1 MLRSA
6 FRLGSFAIVLVIAV
20 SLASAQQ
27 PFALKDG
34 DTVAMLGDSITAQHL
49 HSNYVEAYA
58 LTRYPGWQLRFRNA
72 GVGGDTV
79 PKGLA
84 RLDYDVL
91 AWKPTIVT
99 IELGMNDS
107 GPGLNS
113 VGPYLDQMKTLIG
126 RIRAAGAQPVF
137 ITASPVNDGT
147 SSANLTGRDA
157 TLDKMAT
164 EIVKLAQAE
173 KLPVTDQFHAVFDL
187 WGANKAKA
195 DGVNL
200 QGDGVHPGPP
210 GQLTMAWACL
220 KGLGLPS
227 LVSEAKI
234 GIAEGKAL
242 AANDCQITDL
252 KCAPDSVSFSRLDK
266 CLPMPIADN
275 ARDGLKLVP
284 LAADLS
290 HYGLAVTGLKAG
302 KYDVKIDGVTV
313 VAATAEE
320 LAAGLELGAMDKGPI
335 HDQCVTVLSL
345 INDKS
350 GLVWGWRDIAKYPV
364 ASWLGNDLAAKV
376 NERKQAELDTKRAP
390 IEALDAKL
398 HEALQPKARAFS
410 IVAAQ

>member
-1 MLRSA
+1 MLRSTS
-6 FRLGSFAIVLVIAV
+6 RLTLIVIALVVAV

-34 DTVAMLGDSITAQHL
+34 DTIAMLGDSITAQHL
-49 HSNYVEAYA
+49 HSSYIEAYV

-107 GPGLNS
+107 GGGPGT
-113 VGPYLDQMKTLIG
+113 VAPYLDQMKTLIG
-126 RIRAAGAQPVF
+126 RLRAAGVQPVF

-147 SSANLTGRDA
+147 GSANLAGRNV

-164 EIVKLAQAE
+164 EIVKLSQAE
-173 KLPVTDQFHAVFDL
+173 KLPVTDLFHGVLDL
-187 WGANKAKA
+187 WAANRHGA
-195 DGVNL
+195 DLNL

-210 GQLTMAWACL
+210 GQLTMAWGCL

-234 GIAEGKAL
+234 GVAEGKAL
-242 AANDCQITDL
+242 AATDCQITDL

-266 CLPMPIADN
+266 CLPMPIPDN
-275 ARDGLKLVP
+275 ARDGLKLAP

-302 KYDVKIDGVTV
+302 KYEVKIDGVTV
-313 VAATAEE
+313 ATATAEE
-320 LAAGLELGAMDKGPI
+320 LAAGLELGTMDKGPV
-335 HDQCVTVLSL
+335 HDQCVAVLNL

-364 ASWLGNDLAAKV
+364 AGWLGNDLAAQV
-376 NERKQAELDTKRAP
+376 SARKQAELDAKRVP

-398 HEALQPKARAFS
+398 HEAVQPKARVFS
-410 IVAAQ
+410 IVAAP

>member
-6 FRLGSFAIVLVIAV
+6 FRLALIVIVPVIAV
-20 SLASAQQ
+20 TLAFAQQ
-27 PFALKDG
+27 PFALKDT

-49 HSNYVEAYA
+49 HSNYIEAYV

-79 PKGLA
+79 PRGLA

-91 AWKPTIVT
+91 AWKPSIVT
-99 IELGMNDS
+99 IELGMNDAGS
-107 GPGLNS
+107 PSS
-113 VGPYLDQMKTLIG
+113 VGPYLGQMKVLIG

-147 SSANLTGRDA
+147 SSANLTGRNL

-220 KGLGLPS
+220 KGLGMPA

-234 GIAEGKAL
+234 GVAEGKTL

-252 KCAPDSVSFSRLDK
+252 KCTPDSVRFSRLDK
-266 CLPMPIADN
+266 CLPMPIPDN

-302 KYDVKIDGVTV
+302 QYDVKIDGVTV
-313 VAATAEE
+313 ATATADE
-320 LAAGLELGAMDKGPI
+320 LAAGLELGVMDKGPV
-335 HDQCVTVLSL
+335 HDQCVTVLKL
-345 INDKS
+345 VGEKS
-350 GLVWGWRDIAKYPV
+350 GLVAGWRDIAKYPV
-364 ASWLGNDLAAKV
+364 ASWLGDDLVAKV
-376 NERKQAELDTKRAP
+376 NDRKQAELDTKRQAV
-390 IEALDAKL
+390 EAVDAKL
-398 HEALQPKARAFS
+398 HDAVQPKSRGFS